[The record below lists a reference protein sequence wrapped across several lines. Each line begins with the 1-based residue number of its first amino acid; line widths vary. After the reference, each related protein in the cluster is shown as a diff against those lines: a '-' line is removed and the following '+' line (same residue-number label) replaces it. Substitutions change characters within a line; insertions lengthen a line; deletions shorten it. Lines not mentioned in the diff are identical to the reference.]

1 MKEPTTEGWR
11 SQLFWGASIAIVAAG
26 CGIVDGINNYTFGIA
41 ISSMSAAVMLF
52 AAALV
57 IAVPAFA
64 AYRGWDWLKAGVLAT
79 ALALTV
85 WAAASS
91 YGTSQA
97 GLHTATQDRQDHYR
111 RASEKRQKATETLA
125 AIKETGQAVELAKLA
140 DQADARFDEANT
152 TWARSCK
159 KAWLDI
165 CTTATAEKKAA
176 EAKQTAARQRLSDA
190 KSRDKA
196 SADIE
201 SAEAIMNAGQTVIR
215 EENPAL
221 VWLSIALTQ
230 GGALLGGEGFALLL
244 LGMAGRKTW
253 KQSRRKKA
261 RTETAPDGGGGTKQ
275 PLPGNVVSM
284 TARRSVDTWANAHLA
299 SEIGGEVRGSDIH
312 RAYKRWK
319 EHDPSITS
327 AEMKEILATVLKDGK
342 GKVVMRTS
350 GWTVRGSKLVSSQTQ
365 AKKKAA
371 AR

>member
-1 MKEPTTEGWR
+1 MKEPITDGWR

-97 GLHTATQDRQDHYR
+97 GLHTATQDRQAQYQ
-111 RASEKRQKATETLA
+111 RATEKRQKAVETLA
-125 AIKETGQAVELAKLA
+125 AIKETGQAGELAKLA
-140 DQADARFDEANT
+140 DQADARFDEANA

-165 CTTATAEKKAA
+165 CKDATSEKTSAV
-176 EAKQTAARQRLSDA
+176 AKQTAARQRLSDA

-196 SADIE
+196 AADIE
-201 SAEAIMNAGQTVIR
+201 AAEVIMNAGQTVVR
-215 EENPAL
+215 EENQAL

-244 LGMAGRKTW
+244 LGMTGRQSW
-253 KQSRRKKA
+253 KQTRRKKA
-261 RTETAPDGGGGTKQ
+261 RNETAPDNGGGTKR
-275 PLPGNVVSM
+275 LPDNVINITDRQSVKAWLD
-284 TARRSVDTWANAHLA
+284 TATIAR
-299 SEIGGEVRGSDIH
+299 GGRVRGSEVF
-312 RAYKRWK
+312 RAYKAWNEANANMDAKTFRAILT
-319 EHDPSITS
+319 SILGES
-327 AEMKEILATVLKDGK
+327 CIEA
-342 GKVVMRTS
+342 RTS
-350 GWTVRGSKLVSSQTQ
+350 GYSVLGRTLRTSQAST
-365 AKKKAA
+365 AKKVA

>member
-1 MKEPTTEGWR
+1 MKETTTEGWR

-97 GLHTATQDRQDHYR
+97 GLHTATLDRQAQYQ
-111 RASEKRQKATETLA
+111 RASDKRQKATETLA
-125 AIKETGQAVELAKLA
+125 SIKETGQAGELAKLA
-140 DQADARFDEANT
+140 DQADARFDEAN
-152 TWARSCK
+152 ASRAKSCK
-159 KAWLDI
+159 KEWLDI
-165 CTTATAEKKAA
+165 CKDATSEKTSAV
-176 EAKQTAARQRLSDA
+176 AKQTSARQRLSDA

-196 SADIE
+196 AADLE
-201 SAEAIMNAGQTVIR
+201 AAEAIMNAGQTVVR

-230 GGALLGGEGFALLL
+230 GGALLGGEGFSLLL
-244 LGMAGRKTW
+244 LGMAGRKAWQQT
-253 KQSRRKKA
+253 RRKKA
-261 RTETAPDGGGGTKQ
+261 RNETAPDGGGTKQ
-275 PLPGNVVSM
+275 PLPGNVVRL
-284 TARRSVDTWANAHLA
+284 TDRRSVDTWLNRCTKSTA
-299 SEIGGEVRGSDIH
+299 GGEVRGSEIL
-312 RAYKRWK
+312 RAYKRWG
-319 EHDPSITS
+319 EADANMTAPAMRALLTSILGEGRIT
-327 AEMKEILATVLKDGK
+327 A
-342 GKVVMRTS
+342 RTS
-350 GWTVRGSKLVSSQTQ
+350 GYAVLGLTLRSSQVQ
-365 AKKKAA
+365 AKKAA
-371 AR
+371 VI